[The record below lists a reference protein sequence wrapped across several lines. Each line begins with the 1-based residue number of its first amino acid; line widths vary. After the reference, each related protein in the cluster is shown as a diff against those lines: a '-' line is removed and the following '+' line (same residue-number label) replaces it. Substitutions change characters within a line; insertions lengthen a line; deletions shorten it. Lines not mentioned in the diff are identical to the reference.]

1 MCYAINLSVYSY
13 IHTSASSRH
22 INCPCFAYTNA
33 RNRAKKRQGMKKDYR
48 TSTNH
53 EQWPRL
59 ASTHLI
65 ILLFGLIGL
74 LFDPGKLSFGPSKPS
89 FGLSKLSFGLSKL
102 SFGGSKQQSFATE
115 KRLFLDLSQKNSFH
129 RFEN

>member
-1 MCYAINLSVYSY
+1 
-13 IHTSASSRH
+13 
-22 INCPCFAYTNA
+22 
-33 RNRAKKRQGMKKDYR
+33 MKKDYR

-65 ILLFGLIGL
+65 ILLFGFIVL
-74 LFDPGKLSFGPSKPS
+74 LFDPGKLSFGPSKP
-89 FGLSKLSFGLSKL
+89 SFGLSKL

-115 KRLFLDLSQKNSFH
+115 KRLFLDLSQKTPFTDLKTNDSTNYDRYSLAISKSH
-129 RFEN
+129 YPRRCHV

>member
-1 MCYAINLSVYSY
+1 
-13 IHTSASSRH
+13 
-22 INCPCFAYTNA
+22 
-33 RNRAKKRQGMKKDYR
+33 MKKDYR

-89 FGLSKLSFGLSKL
+89 FGLSKLSFGR
-102 SFGGSKQQSFATE
+102 SKQQSFVKE
-115 KRLFLDLSQKNSFH
+115 KRLFLDLSQKKTPFTDLKTNDSTNCDRYSLAISKSH
-129 RFEN
+129 YPTLCHV

>member
-1 MCYAINLSVYSY
+1 
-13 IHTSASSRH
+13 
-22 INCPCFAYTNA
+22 
-33 RNRAKKRQGMKKDYR
+33 MKKDYR

-89 FGLSKLSFGLSKL
+89 FGLSKLSFGR
-102 SFGGSKQQSFATE
+102 SKQQSFVKE

-129 RFEN
+129 RLEN

>member
-1 MCYAINLSVYSY
+1 
-13 IHTSASSRH
+13 
-22 INCPCFAYTNA
+22 
-33 RNRAKKRQGMKKDYR
+33 MKKDYR

-129 RFEN
+129 RLEN

>member
-1 MCYAINLSVYSY
+1 
-13 IHTSASSRH
+13 
-22 INCPCFAYTNA
+22 
-33 RNRAKKRQGMKKDYR
+33 MKKDYR

-65 ILLFGLIGL
+65 ILLFGLIVL
-74 LFDPGKLSFGPSKPS
+74 LFDPGKLSFGPSKP
-89 FGLSKLSFGLSKL
+89 SFGLSKL

-115 KRLFLDLSQKNSFH
+115 KRLFLDLSTKKPPFIDLKTNNSASYDRYSLAISNSH
-129 RFEN
+129 HPRLCHV

>member
-1 MCYAINLSVYSY
+1 
-13 IHTSASSRH
+13 
-22 INCPCFAYTNA
+22 
-33 RNRAKKRQGMKKDYR
+33 MKKDYR

-74 LFDPGKLSFGPSKPS
+74 LFDPGKLSFG
-89 FGLSKLSFGLSKL
+89 
-102 SFGGSKQQSFATE
+102 GSKQQAFATE

-129 RFEN
+129 RLEN

>member
-1 MCYAINLSVYSY
+1 
-13 IHTSASSRH
+13 
-22 INCPCFAYTNA
+22 
-33 RNRAKKRQGMKKDYR
+33 MKKDNQ

-53 EQWPRL
+53 EQSPVSS
-59 ASTHLI
+59 STHLI
-65 ILLFGLIGL
+65 ILLFDLIVL
-74 LFDPGKLSFGPSKPS
+74 LFGPSKP
-89 FGLSKLSFGLSKL
+89 SFGLSKL

>member
-1 MCYAINLSVYSY
+1 
-13 IHTSASSRH
+13 
-22 INCPCFAYTNA
+22 
-33 RNRAKKRQGMKKDYR
+33 MKKDNQ

-53 EQWPRL
+53 EQSPVSPL
-59 ASTHLI
+59 HLI
-65 ILLFGLIGL
+65 ILLFDLIVL
-74 LFDPGKLSFGPSKPS
+74 LFGPGKLSFGPSKP
-89 FGLSKLSFGLSKL
+89 SFGLSKL